1 MVAKLRL
8 IPPQLDSDLPEP
20 LPREWTLP
28 GWVKAAAV
36 MVAIVAGL
44 ALYVYC
50 AGSEGRAIHNL
61 PVGERRALFDR
72 TLKNLQSVCSP
83 AEESMRSF
91 CLDQA
96 RLALEFPECDRACQ
110 DLADRQLARL
120 QLPR

>member
-8 IPPQLDSDLPEP
+8 IPAKLDSELPEP
-20 LPREWTLP
+20 LPKGWTLP
-28 GWVKAAAV
+28 GWAKASAVTLVVVAAF
-36 MVAIVAGL
+36 
-44 ALYVYC
+44 ALYLYS
-50 AGSEGRAIHNL
+50 AGSERRAIHNL
-61 PVGERRALFDR
+61 PVGERRALFER
-72 TLKNLQSVCSP
+72 TVKNLQSLCSP
-83 AEESMRSF
+83 AEESLRSF